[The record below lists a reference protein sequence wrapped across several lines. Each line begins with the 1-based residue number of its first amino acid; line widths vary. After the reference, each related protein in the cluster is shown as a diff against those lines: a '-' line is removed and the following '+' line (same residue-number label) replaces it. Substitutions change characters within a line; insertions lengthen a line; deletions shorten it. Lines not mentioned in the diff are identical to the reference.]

1 MIEGRWLGGG
11 GKKFWTH
18 REGGRR
24 KTSDLI
30 FFHFLNSMFSG
41 VFMGFRAFKFMDIH
55 LLSVIEY
62 LDSLRR
68 GGGKKYW
75 KRPERW
81 SKILEAP

>member
-30 FFHFLNSMFSG
+30 FFFHFLNSMFSG
-41 VFMGFRAFKFMDIH
+41 VFMGFRIFKFLDIH

-75 KRPERW
+75 NRPER
-81 SKILEAP
+81 

>member
-1 MIEGRWLGGG
+1 MARGRGQKILDAS
-11 GKKFWTH
+11 
-18 REGGRR
+18 RR
-24 KTSDLI
+24 GEAKNFRLDF

-41 VFMGFRAFKFMDIH
+41 VFMGFRAFKFLDIH